1 MLGEHHGLINEFPEY
16 KQRIHDLKMNDRHF
30 DRLLEK
36 YETIDKEVFRI
47 EEQIEN
53 TTDDYLEELKFKRL
67 RLKDELYAMLKNAS

>member
-1 MLGEHHGLINEFPEY
+1 MLGEHHGLVNEFPEY

-67 RLKDELYAMLKNAS
+67 RLKDELYALLKNAS